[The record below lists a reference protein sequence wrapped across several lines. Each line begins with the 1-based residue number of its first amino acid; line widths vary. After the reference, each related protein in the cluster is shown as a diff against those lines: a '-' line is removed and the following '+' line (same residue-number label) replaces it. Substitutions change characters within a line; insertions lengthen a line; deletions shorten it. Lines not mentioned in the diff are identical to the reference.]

1 MLDCRLTEE
10 ENHMRPTLA
19 IHIPHFAI
27 WSALGDYGASEQ
39 GGAAEREAAPD
50 ETTTCMAADH
60 CAAPRAEM
68 YSTSMWSEVQFAHQ
82 PSACVYCDYP
92 ISVGE
97 AYCSMLIEGQPAPI
111 HAHYSC
117 TED

>member
-1 MLDCRLTEE
+1 
-10 ENHMRPTLA
+10 MRPTLA
-19 IHIPHFAI
+19 LHIPHFAI
-27 WSALGDYGASEQ
+27 WSGLGDYGASEH
-39 GGAAEREAAPD
+39 GGATERDAGPD
-50 ETTTCMAADH
+50 EACL
-60 CAAPRAEM
+60 APRAEI
-68 YSTSMWSEVQFAHQ
+68 YSPSMWSEVRFAHQ
-82 PSACVYCDYP
+82 HSACVYCAHP